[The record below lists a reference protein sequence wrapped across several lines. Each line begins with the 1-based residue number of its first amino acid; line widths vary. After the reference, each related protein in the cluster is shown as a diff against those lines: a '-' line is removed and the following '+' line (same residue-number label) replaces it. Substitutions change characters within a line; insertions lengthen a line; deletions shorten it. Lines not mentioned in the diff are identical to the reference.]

1 MNTDARRSTPQAEQR
16 LTGTS
21 ASPSALPGF
30 SPNQSEDNRRR
41 HALGAPGVEGS
52 GITRRRF
59 LAGTGVI
66 LTGPAFLASCG
77 TTRADRGEAQPAIT
91 TRVHFRLVD
100 AQTGKTTPAMAC
112 ITDAKSS
119 EVRLPPDGRVCAKPT
134 SVQEFVAGVSFN
146 ADRNWIGPVRK
157 MQGKGDNNDRSF
169 VYQNRPSIPY
179 WKEPMIYQ
187 TSGDFL
193 IDLPAGRWRIG
204 ASHGMEYVP
213 VAEEFEVNGRGEME
227 KTLLFTRWIDL
238 PTRGW
243 WSGDVHV
250 HHPSADPAQ
259 REFLMQYALAEDVH
273 VVNLLEMGDHA
284 GTTFSQAGF
293 GKKFRVQR
301 GDFALVSGQEDP
313 RSTFGHIIGL
323 NLQAMVRD
331 TATYDFYDLTFR
343 GIHAQPDALVGFA
356 HFAWNGCDLPRGFP
370 WFVTTGEIDFI
381 EVLQFGMLNRLD
393 YAEYLNLGF
402 RLTAAAGSDT
412 PWGSTIGEVR
422 TYVHMEKKFD
432 VDNWFRDFKA
442 GRTFVSNGPAL
453 EFTVDGELPGAELTR
468 SPGARVK
475 IRARALGQA
484 RIGLPTVLQVEGP
497 AGIVKEIKGNQGET
511 VLEFEIEHSVE
522 ASQWLMASVVCDN
535 NAVAHTTP
543 IYVVVNA
550 QPTWNPRQGPG
561 VIEQQLAAIAKIESE
576 VAKGNDARS
585 AGIRERLNKAKAF
598 YASLREKMSKASS

>member
-1 MNTDARRSTPQAEQR
+1 MKDQSKGNSR
-16 LTGTS
+16 
-21 ASPSALPGF
+21 
-30 SPNQSEDNRRR
+30 QSEVRP
-41 HALGAPGVEGS
+41 LPVEGF

-66 LTGPAFLASCG
+66 LTGPAILASCG
-77 TTRADRGEAQPAIT
+77 TTRADRGEAQPANTI
-91 TRVHFRLVD
+91 RVHCRLVD
-100 AQTGKTTPAMAC
+100 AKTGKTTPAMAC
-112 ITDAKSS
+112 ITDVKSS
-119 EVRLPPDGRVCAKPT
+119 EVRLPPDGRVCTKPS
-134 SVQEFVAGVSFN
+134 SVQEFVSGVSFN
-146 ADRNWIGPVRK
+146 PDRNWIGPVRK

-169 VYQNRPSIPY
+169 VYEGRPSIPY

-213 VAEEFEVNGRGEME
+213 VAEEFEVSGRGEME
-227 KTLLFTRWIDL
+227 KTLLLKRWIDL
-238 PTRGW
+238 PARGW

-250 HHPSADPAQ
+250 HHPSAEPAQ
-259 REFLMQYALAEDVH
+259 REYLMQYALAEDVH
-273 VVNLLEMGDHA
+273 SVNLLEMGDHA
-284 GTTFSQAGF
+284 RTQFSQAGF

-331 TATYDFYDLTFR
+331 TATYDFYDVTFR
-343 GIHAQPDALVGFA
+343 GIHAQAGALVGFA
-356 HFAWNGCDLPRGFP
+356 HFSWNGCDLPRGFP

-381 EVLQFGMLNRLD
+381 EVLQFGMVNGLD

-402 RLTAAAGSDT
+402 RLTAAAGSDI
-412 PWGSTIGEVR
+412 PWGSTLGEVR
-422 TYVHMEKKFD
+422 TYVHTGEKFD
-432 VDNWFRDFKA
+432 VDDWFRNFKA
-442 GRTFVSNGPAL
+442 GHTFVSNGPAL
-453 EFTVDGELPGAELTR
+453 EFTVDGELPGTELTR

-475 IRARALGQA
+475 IRARALGQT
-484 RIGLPTVLQVEGP
+484 RIGLPTVLQVSGP
-497 AGIVKEIKGNQGET
+497 AGIVKEIKGNRGET

-550 QPTWNPRQGPG
+550 QPTWNPRQGPR
-561 VIEQQLAAIAKIESE
+561 IMDKQLAAIAKIESE
-576 VAKGNDARS
+576 VAKGDDARS
-585 AGIRERLNKAKAF
+585 AGIRERLQKAKAF
-598 YASLREKMSKASS
+598 YANLRDKMSKAGL